1 MIIKEEELLSK
12 VIEAVRKGGYTNVYI
27 TDMTIHETKRR
38 K

>member
-27 TDMTIHETKRR
+27 TDICIRNIR
-38 K
+38 KK